1 MRKFFEDTMQGL
13 LEAVAIEK
21 GETDIEEK
29 TDTFSF
35 KEWAFIEVGKILLIG
50 TMILFLYLFRYPIL
64 EEIIVIDSKI
74 MYSLAFL

>member
-29 TDTFSF
+29 ADTFSF

-50 TMILFLYLFRYPIL
+50 AMILFLYLFRYPIL